1 MKIMKK
7 ILLGIVILIVLVL
20 LIAAFTKKSYTIKR
34 EVVIMKPAI
43 EVYDYVRFNKN
54 QVDYN
59 SWYKMDPATKIELRG
74 TDGEVGSIWAW
85 DSELTGKGEQQ
96 IKALSA
102 GSKIDY
108 EITFIKPFAGK
119 AESTVLF
126 EKKDSLQTR
135 MVNTFS
141 SSTPYPMNIM
151 LLFMDMDKMIGT
163 EIQNGLNNIK
173 ANMEN

>member
-1 MKIMKK
+1 MKILKR
-7 ILLGIVILIVLVL
+7 ILLGIVILIALVL

-34 EVVIMKPAI
+34 EAVIKKPAM
-43 EVYDYVRFNKN
+43 EVYDYVRINKN

-74 TDGEVGSIWAW
+74 TDGEVGAVWAW

-96 IKALSA
+96 IKALNA

-108 EITFIKPFAGK
+108 DITFIKPFAGK
-119 AESTVLF
+119 AESIVLF
-126 EKKDSLQTR
+126 EKVDSLQTR
-135 MVNTFS
+135 VVNTFS

-151 LLFMDMDKMIGT
+151 LLFIDMDKMIGN
-163 EIQNGLNNIK
+163 ELQNGLNNIK
-173 ANMEN
+173 ANMEK